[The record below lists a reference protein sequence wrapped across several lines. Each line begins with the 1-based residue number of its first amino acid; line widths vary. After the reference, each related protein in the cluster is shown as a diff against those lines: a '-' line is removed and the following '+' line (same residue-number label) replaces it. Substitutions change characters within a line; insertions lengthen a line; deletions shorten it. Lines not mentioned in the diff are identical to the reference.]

1 MLLFKNV
8 KSTFHL
14 LLPNNSHQ
22 DVIMKGDHN
31 IQELFLDQIFD
42 QVSEKSNYKQS
53 RLDAGRGFIPD
64 LKQRVFWHGQL
75 ST

>member
-1 MLLFKNV
+1 M
-8 KSTFHL
+8 H
-14 LLPNNSHQ
+14 
-22 DVIMKGDHN
+22 
-31 IQELFLDQIFD
+31 ELFLDQIFD

-53 RLDAGRGFIPD
+53 RLDAGQGFIPD